1 MGSERKTLE
10 DEDEESREGGRE
22 TVREMWAS
30 SAALARLRGQRL
42 SVV

>member
-1 MGSERKTLE
+1 MSSERNTRE
-10 DEDEESREGGRE
+10 DADEERE

-30 SAALARLRGQRL
+30 STALARLRGQRL